1 MHLGADLEGPLSG
14 GSRLSTP
21 LPELFLSP
29 YYVADPGPMP
39 GCPLP
44 GDHEAWQPHLTRP
57 ETRALELGGGMP
69 HPHWGPGRSPLEQ
82 ESDDVR
88 QGVVIAR
95 REGMTAGP

>member
-1 MHLGADLEGPLSG
+1 MHRGADFEGPPEG

-29 YYVADPGPMP
+29 YYVADPGPMQ

-57 ETRALELGGGMP
+57 ETRALEFGGRNAAPPLGPWQVTTG
-69 HPHWGPGRSPLEQ
+69 
-82 ESDDVR
+82 
-88 QGVVIAR
+88 
-95 REGMTAGP
+95 AG